1 MIYYNYDTDTID
13 ELSFTNAG
21 LAFDDI
27 KLSTLSDVGQE
38 EIFNNY
44 KTQLVYQCL
53 KKDGLKE
60 LLGTTIDLAVIIP
73 VFTSYQSINF
83 RMCGVKKIT
92 ATINSV
98 YQIYDILLNDPRFMV
113 FNNGVVV
120 NICFTINNQNY
131 ERIYKQREFFDEE
144 TSITYNYLDSELWLF
159 DSDINDEYH
168 ESASVDRPIF
178 PSNNGYDSYLCET
191 TYDDLGNREEIH
203 VGSGVYIDTNTYE
216 IKYYANTFLPQRGC
230 NNICRQGFKSEDL
243 WEYPPFCNPFDHH
256 YSYPDCKVS
265 CKIMFYYGC
274 QIKIHRLVYKK
285 VKGNFTSLDYMIH
298 RTYHYPNYS
307 TTKDQIQLFFPIIHK
322 NGDTWNN
329 SIQNLYELQYFPETR
344 RYLWENGYFFWIDP
358 NKIPQFILDETNHL
372 FWNVDD
378 VTMVAG
384 IFTNF
389 EPNISRP
396 PKLYRWDSTS
406 LPSCFA

>member
-1 MIYYNYDTDTID
+1 MYHIQTGLRRESKMIYYNYDTDTID

-92 ATINSV
+92 ATINSL

-144 TSITYNYLDSELWLF
+144 TSITYNYLDSELCL
-159 DSDINDEYH
+159 
-168 ESASVDRPIF
+168 
-178 PSNNGYDSYLCET
+178 
-191 TYDDLGNREEIH
+191 
-203 VGSGVYIDTNTYE
+203 
-216 IKYYANTFLPQRGC
+216 
-230 NNICRQGFKSEDL
+230 
-243 WEYPPFCNPFDHH
+243 
-256 YSYPDCKVS
+256 
-265 CKIMFYYGC
+265 
-274 QIKIHRLVYKK
+274 
-285 VKGNFTSLDYMIH
+285 
-298 RTYHYPNYS
+298 
-307 TTKDQIQLFFPIIHK
+307 
-322 NGDTWNN
+322 
-329 SIQNLYELQYFPETR
+329 
-344 RYLWENGYFFWIDP
+344 
-358 NKIPQFILDETNHL
+358 
-372 FWNVDD
+372 
-378 VTMVAG
+378 
-384 IFTNF
+384 
-389 EPNISRP
+389 
-396 PKLYRWDSTS
+396 
-406 LPSCFA
+406 